1 MSTSTPAAAVATE
14 NSPPLILSSS
24 FSDWLASVDAA
35 LTLTTYQAGRLFFI
49 WRGLSR
55 NDAAERHWIGM
66 VLALNGTK
74 SAPVCPV

>member
-1 MSTSTPAAAVATE
+1 MSTSTAAAATE
-14 NSPPLILSSS
+14 NSPLLILSSS

-55 NDAAERHWIGM
+55 NDATERHWIGM
-66 VLALNGTK
+66 VLAPHGTK
-74 SAPVCPV
+74 GAPVCPV